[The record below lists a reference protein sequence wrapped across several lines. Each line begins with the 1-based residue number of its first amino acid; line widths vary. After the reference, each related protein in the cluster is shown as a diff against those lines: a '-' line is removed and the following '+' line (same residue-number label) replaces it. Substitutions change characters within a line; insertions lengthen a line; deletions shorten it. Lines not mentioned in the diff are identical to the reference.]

1 MPGQPDGRLGHEGEA
16 ASKDD
21 GKEGGNGGNCAPVK
35 QSTKAVGNQD
45 ANTNVYSRDVNE
57 MNTIVFTTLS
67 LKTLDI
73 NV

>member
-1 MPGQPDGRLGHEGEA
+1 MPGQPDGRLGNEGEA

-45 ANTNVYSRDVNE
+45 ANTNV
-57 MNTIVFTTLS
+57 
-67 LKTLDI
+67 
-73 NV
+73 